1 MTHRLSRSEWPDLH
15 KLRVFAVTAQH
26 EHFSRAA
33 ESLHISQPAV
43 SVHVKDLERY
53 FGVALFERLG
63 AGVRLT
69 ETGQLVY
76 GYAKRVLELVV
87 ELEGAVNDANDAGN
101 GHLRIGSSTTPG
113 TYLLPMILGRFRSRY
128 PAVTIAVEIANTAA
142 IAERLRHGDLHFGL
156 LGRSIR
162 DRELHLEPWIEDEL
176 RLILPVGHAW
186 SNLCIDA
193 QELLSQ
199 PLIAREE
206 GSASDDV
213 LRDALESA
221 GVSSRPTLVLSSTE
235 AVKNAVANNLCVAF
249 VSSSAVERELA
260 VGRLAQA
267 QVAGLTIRRTFQLAH
282 RTSRRLTAVDEA
294 FVEVVRESGR
304 QPVTSAP

>member
-1 MTHRLSRSEWPDLH
+1 MTHRLSRAEWPDLH

-63 AGVRLT
+63 GGVRLT
-69 ETGQLVY
+69 ESGQLVY

-87 ELEGAVNDANDAGN
+87 ELEAAVNDANDAGS

-142 IAERLRHGDLHFGL
+142 IAERIRHGDLHFGL
-156 LGRSIR
+156 LGRPIR
-162 DRELHLEPWIEDEL
+162 DRELHLEPWVEDEL
-176 RLILPVGHAW
+176 RLILAPGHPWA
-186 SNLCIDA
+186 NLCIEARD
-193 QELLSQ
+193 LLSQ
-199 PLIAREE
+199 PLIARED
-206 GSASDDV
+206 GSATDEV
-213 LRDALESA
+213 LREALESA

-235 AVKNAVANNLCVAF
+235 AVKNAVANDLGVAF
-249 VSSSAVERELA
+249 VSSSAIEHELA
-260 VGRLAQA
+260 EGRLAQA
-267 QVAGLTIRRTFQLAH
+267 RVAGLTVRRTFQLAH
-282 RTSRRLTAVDEA
+282 RTGRRLTAVDEA
-294 FVEVVRESGR
+294 FVGVARESAR
-304 QPVTSAP
+304 QPAEAAR